1 MKELIL
7 VSERA
12 QKHGLV
18 HAAREELEILS
29 PASRPSAELQ
39 PGLSA
44 LSPWAAP
51 SCEAEAVSSVDQG
64 GVSSLEGFQGR
75 FSERGDEQVRKVGA
89 L

>member
-1 MKELIL
+1 MT
-7 VSERA
+7 
-12 QKHGLV
+12 
-18 HAAREELEILS
+18 
-29 PASRPSAELQ
+29 PASRPSPELQ

-44 LSPWAAP
+44 LTPRPA

-75 FSERGDEQVRKVGA
+75 FSEQGEMINKSEKWEA